1 MSADFT
7 DFVGAKSQEDL
18 MESLAFLSFENLCL
32 GLGFFCPF
40 PFFLFFSPQ
49 GFGWVLRIKAL
60 MVNGVHLQRSLL
72 EEGLLHF
79 CVAERHQIPSK

>member
-40 PFFLFFSPQ
+40 PFFLFFFPTRFWLGIENKS
-49 GFGWVLRIKAL
+49 I
-60 MVNGVHLQRSLL
+60 NGEWCPLTEKSFRRRFTTFLCGRETPDS
-72 EEGLLHF
+72 
-79 CVAERHQIPSK
+79 